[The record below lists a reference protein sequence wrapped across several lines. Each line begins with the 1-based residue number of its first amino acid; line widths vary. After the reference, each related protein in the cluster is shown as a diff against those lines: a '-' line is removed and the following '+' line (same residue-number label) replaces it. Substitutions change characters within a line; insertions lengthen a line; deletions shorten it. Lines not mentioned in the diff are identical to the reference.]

1 MVTRLGTFLA
11 SAGKPRG
18 FFGFFFLRRDVES
31 VRNGMRAGPPG
42 KAGKG
47 YTLEVVIC
55 AGRRWERAASA
66 LGWMISLRALAP
78 GRGGL
83 AGKGAVGQGHAGIPR
98 I

>member
-1 MVTRLGTFLA
+1 ME
-11 SAGKPRG
+11 AGGYAFRN
-18 FFGFFFLRRDVES
+18 FFGVCGEASRVFWFFFLRRDVES

-66 LGWMISLRALAP
+66 LG
-78 GRGGL
+78 
-83 AGKGAVGQGHAGIPR
+83 
-98 I
+98 